1 MGVIV
6 PQEHLR
12 LLQAGC
18 CLSRCLRGFRAE
30 AAKNWSSAQRS
41 TSKGQRTPPVPQAAE
56 SGSGQ
61 QRPSLPSYCPAA
73 PTAVQAAASVRRH
86 RLLCHLCRCH
96 RRSGLLRLPCFA
108 FSTSWHLAPSSPAP
122 PSPPQTPS
130 LPTPNRRRS
139 RWRRAAVPSLLQKR
153 AHCSRHRRQT
163 GAASQPRPS
172 GKARS
177 LQPPR
182 KAVHAPQLMRCRGAA
197 ARPRCGGGGRP
208 ASAIPPFEPAPA
220 PSLYCF
226 ALWPAGMAIPFY
238 AVAFRPQAD
247 GRPVHRS
254 RVCACCIS
262 ICVRVARGR
271 VGAGPRCARGAT
283 GFSGAHDRRYG
294 VGMSCVGSAYRR
306 T

>member
-1 MGVIV
+1 MGAIV
-6 PQEHLR
+6 PQEHLK

-41 TSKGQRTPPVPQAAE
+41 TSKGQRTPPVPHAAE

-73 PTAVQAAASVRRH
+73 PTAVHAAASVRRH

-122 PSPPQTPS
+122 PSPPQTAS

-153 AHCSRHRRQT
+153 AHCSSDTDVRPEQHRNHVRAVKRGRCSRREKQYM
-163 GAASQPRPS
+163 RPS
-172 GKARS
+172 SCGAEVRLRARD
-177 LQPPR
+177 
-182 KAVHAPQLMRCRGAA
+182 AA
-197 ARPRCGGGGRP
+197 EARRP
-208 ASAIPPFEPAPA
+208 ASAFPPFEPAPA

-262 ICVRVARGR
+262 IFVLRAG
-271 VGAGPRCARGAT
+271 VGAAALRARSDWVFGRA
-283 GFSGAHDRRYG
+283 
-294 VGMSCVGSAYRR
+294 
-306 T
+306 